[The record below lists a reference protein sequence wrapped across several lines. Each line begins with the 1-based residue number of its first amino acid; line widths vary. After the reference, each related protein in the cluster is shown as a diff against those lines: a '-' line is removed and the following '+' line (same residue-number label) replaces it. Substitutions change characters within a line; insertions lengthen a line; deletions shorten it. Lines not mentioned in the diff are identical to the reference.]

1 MSSQSF
7 TATTKNA
14 LTSAKNVCTSGLK
27 LEGPETWDPWY
38 ETISNVMKETMTG
51 ASSGTFKNMSVWDS
65 IMSSERRDEQQHE
78 ASQRF
83 AQQLLT
89 ASISSANFD
98 VIKSIPKEDPDDED
112 NESYNRARL
121 QILALQEDHASS
133 STATLSMLIAQLRK
147 MKIEHFKKKGMKD
160 SRALVLFFQAHTNT
174 VTRINAI
181 AEHRQNE
188 AQLLYNIQSN
198 LPARFMACAR
208 GSKTVEQL
216 KRDLI
221 HEANMYT
228 DGVDSEEQAFTTV
241 KGDQATKNQNKTTR
255 PKSPGSSKRTDC
267 FDWTKRGYCRFGGQC
282 KFEHGPSSFQ
292 WQPSYRQESRI
303 QHRQHRNFSEGG
315 QGNRGG
321 WNARPR
327 GLVRFGSRGRGG
339 YSGRGSF
346 RGSGRGRGT
355 RGGAFGGNHSVN
367 FHDYENQSWY
377 DESAMAGG
385 GQDHEDENQ
394 NREVELYDECG
405 RSEDR
410 FEVSRGQGS
419 DIFH

>member
-38 ETISNVMKETMTG
+38 ETISNIMKETTTG

-65 IMSSERRDEQQHE
+65 IMSDARHDKEQHE

-83 AQQLLT
+83 TQQLLT

-188 AQLLYNIQSN
+188 EQLLYNIQSN
-198 LPARFMACAR
+198 LPTRFMQAAR
-208 GSKTVEQL
+208 GSKTVEDL
-216 KRDLI
+216 KHNLI
-221 HEANMYT
+221 LEANMYT
-228 DGVDSEEQAFTTV
+228 DGVDSEEQAFTTMKGV
-241 KGDQATKNQNKTTR
+241 KAKTDPSKKDR
-255 PKSPGSSKRTDC
+255 PKSPSQEC
-267 FDWTKRGYCRFGGQC
+267 FAWDRKGECRFGSQC
-282 KFEHGPSSFQ
+282 RFAHRQFPNSSQWHPSQ
-292 WQPSYRQESRI
+292 RQESRM

-315 QGNRGG
+315 YGSRGG
-321 WNARPR
+321 RNARPR
-327 GLVRFGSRGRGG
+327 EWGGYGFRGRGG
-339 YSGRGSF
+339 YRVVDRSAEEAEGEVHA
-346 RGSGRGRGT
+346 
-355 RGGAFGGNHSVN
+355 GA
-367 FHDYENQSWY
+367 
-377 DESAMAGG
+377 
-385 GQDHEDENQ
+385 
-394 NREVELYDECG
+394 L
-405 RSEDR
+405 SE
-410 FEVSRGQGS
+410 EITV
-419 DIFH
+419 